1 LDAAI
6 YGIGLLV
13 GSRLEAD
20 IFRYQGDVELIV
32 LPAANTQHIQPTNFE
47 HSGRLAAEA
56 HAAGRDALA
65 RAAAQQST
73 RARIAA

>member
-20 IFRYQGDVELIV
+20 IARYQDEVELIV
-32 LPAANTQHIQPTNFE
+32 LPTANPQNVQPTDFE
-47 HSGRLAAEA
+47 HSSRLAAEA
-56 HAAGRDALA
+56 HAATRDALTGATAEQRVPA
-65 RAAAQQST
+65 RAAA
-73 RARIAA
+73 